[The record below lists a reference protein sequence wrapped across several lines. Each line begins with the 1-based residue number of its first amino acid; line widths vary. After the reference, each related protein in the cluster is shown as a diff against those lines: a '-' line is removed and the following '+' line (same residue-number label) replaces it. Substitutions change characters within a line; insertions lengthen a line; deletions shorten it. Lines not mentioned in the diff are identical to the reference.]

1 MSVSDSDF
9 AALEAKKAKRI
20 RFDPTVNAGHVLTT
34 LVIVSGVF
42 VGWTELDKR
51 VVALEEGRK
60 AQEQLDRHQDQ
71 MLGQQMLQIKESLS
85 EIKRNVERVNDK
97 LEKRP

>member
-1 MSVSDSDF
+1 MSNTDSDF
-9 AALEAKKAKRI
+9 AALEAKRAKRI
-20 RFDPTVNAGHVLTT
+20 RFDPTINAGHVLTT

-60 AQEQLDRHQDQ
+60 AQQQTDTHQDQ
-71 MLGQQMLQIKESLS
+71 MLGQQMGQIRESLA

-97 LEKRP
+97 LERRP

>member
-1 MSVSDSDF
+1 MTDSDF

-20 RFDPTVNAGHVLTT
+20 RFDPTINAGHILTT
-34 LVIVSGVF
+34 FVIVTGVF

-51 VVALEEGRK
+51 VVKLEEGRK
-60 AQEQLDRHQDQ
+60 VQEQRDTHQDQ
-71 MLGQQMLQIKESLS
+71 MLGQHMGQIRESLS